1 MRFYIIIIKSIF
13 RLNQNF
19 KEVNNMVDNDQILE
33 QVLQLGQ
40 ALNTFQLQTTASFN
54 ELRAEIKE
62 NKREIQ
68 KSREIENAH
77 WEENKRLWAENTK
90 RWEENNK
97 RWEENNKRW
106 EENDKR
112 WEENDKRWEENDK
125 RWERN
130 EKCWEKY
137 EKDRKNDHNEL
148 LDILTQFDLTI
159 SKKLGDPNVGKMQKI
174 IDISKIK
181 R

>member
-1 MRFYIIIIKSIF
+1 
-13 RLNQNF
+13 
-19 KEVNNMVDNDQILE
+19 MVDNNEILE

-62 NKREIQ
+62 NKKEIQ

-77 WEENKRLWAENTK
+77 WEENKRLWAENK
-90 RWEENNK
+90 
-97 RWEENNKRW
+97 KRW

-112 WEENDKRWEENDK
+112 WEENDKRWEQNEKRWEENDK
-125 RWERN
+125 RWE
-130 EKCWEKY
+130 KY
-137 EKDRKNDHNEL
+137 EIDRKTDHKEL
-148 LDILTQFDLTI
+148 LDILTQFDRTI
-159 SKKLGDPNVGKMQKI
+159 SKKIGDTNAEKMNKI

>member
-1 MRFYIIIIKSIF
+1 
-13 RLNQNF
+13 
-19 KEVNNMVDNDQILE
+19 MVDNNEILE

-62 NKREIQ
+62 NKKEIQ

-77 WEENKRLWAENTK
+77 WEENKRLWAENK
-90 RWEENNK
+90 
-97 RWEENNKRW
+97 KRW

-112 WEENDKRWEENDK
+112 WEENDKRWKENDK
-125 RWERN
+125 RWE
-130 EKCWEKY
+130 KY
-137 EKDRKNDHNEL
+137 EIDRKTDHREL
-148 LDILTQFDLTI
+148 LDILTQFDRTI
-159 SKKLGDPNVGKMQKI
+159 SKKIGDPNADKMNKI

>member
-1 MRFYIIIIKSIF
+1 
-13 RLNQNF
+13 
-19 KEVNNMVDNDQILE
+19 MVDNNEILE

-62 NKREIQ
+62 NKKEIQ

-77 WEENKRLWAENTK
+77 WEENKRLWAENK
-90 RWEENNK
+90 
-97 RWEENNKRW
+97 KRW

-112 WEENDKRWEENDK
+112 WEENDKRWEQHDKRWEENDK
-125 RWERN
+125 RWE
-130 EKCWEKY
+130 KY
-137 EKDRKNDHNEL
+137 EIDRKTDHKEL
-148 LDILTQFDLTI
+148 LDILTQFDRTI
-159 SKKLGDPNVGKMQKI
+159 SKKLGDPNADKMNKI

>member
-1 MRFYIIIIKSIF
+1 
-13 RLNQNF
+13 
-19 KEVNNMVDNDQILE
+19 MVDNNEILE

-40 ALNTFQLQTTASFN
+40 TLNAFQLQTTASFN

-62 NKREIQ
+62 NKKEIQ

-77 WEENKRLWAENTK
+77 WEENKRLWAENK
-90 RWEENNK
+90 
-97 RWEENNKRW
+97 KRW

-112 WEENDKRWEENDK
+112 WEENDKRWEENRKRWEENDKRWKENDK
-125 RWERN
+125 RWE
-130 EKCWEKY
+130 KY
-137 EKDRKNDHNEL
+137 EIDRKTDHREL
-148 LDILTQFDLTI
+148 LDILTQFDRTI
-159 SKKLGDPNVGKMQKI
+159 SKKIGDPNAEKMNKI

>member
-1 MRFYIIIIKSIF
+1 
-13 RLNQNF
+13 
-19 KEVNNMVDNDQILE
+19 MVDNNEILE

-62 NKREIQ
+62 NKKEIQ

-77 WEENKRLWAENTK
+77 WEENKRLWSENK
-90 RWEENNK
+90 
-97 RWEENNKRW
+97 KRW
-106 EENDKR
+106 EENDRR
-112 WEENDKRWEENDK
+112 WEENEKR
-125 RWERN
+125 
-130 EKCWEKY
+130 WEKY
-137 EKDRKNDHNEL
+137 EKDRKTDHNEL

>member
-1 MRFYIIIIKSIF
+1 
-13 RLNQNF
+13 
-19 KEVNNMVDNDQILE
+19 MVDNNEILE

-62 NKREIQ
+62 NKKEIQ

-77 WEENKRLWAENTK
+77 WEENKRLWAENK
-90 RWEENNK
+90 
-97 RWEENNKRW
+97 KRW

-112 WEENDKRWEENDK
+112 WEQNDKRWEENER
-125 RWERN
+125 RWEENKILWEENRN
-130 EKCWEKY
+130 AWRQYKI
-137 EKDRKNDHNEL
+137 DRKTDRSEL
-148 LDILTQFDLTI
+148 LDILTQFDRTI
-159 SKKLGDPNVGKMQKI
+159 SKKIGDPNAEKMNKI

>member
-1 MRFYIIIIKSIF
+1 
-13 RLNQNF
+13 
-19 KEVNNMVDNDQILE
+19 MVDNNEILE

-62 NKREIQ
+62 NKKEIQ

-77 WEENKRLWAENTK
+77 WEENKRLWAENK
-90 RWEENNK
+90 
-97 RWEENNKRW
+97 KRW

-125 RWERN
+125 RWEQN
-130 EKCWEKY
+130 EKT
-137 EKDRKNDHNEL
+137 RKTEHSEL

-159 SKKLGDPNVGKMQKI
+159 SKKLGDPNVEKMKKI
-174 IDISKIK
+174 VDISKIK

>member
-1 MRFYIIIIKSIF
+1 
-13 RLNQNF
+13 
-19 KEVNNMVDNDQILE
+19 MVDNNEILE

-62 NKREIQ
+62 NKKEIQ

-77 WEENKRLWAENTK
+77 WEENKRLWAENK
-90 RWEENNK
+90 
-97 RWEENNKRW
+97 KRW

-112 WEENDKRWEENDK
+112 WEENDKRWEQNDKRWEENDK
-125 RWERN
+125 RWE
-130 EKCWEKY
+130 KY
-137 EKDRKNDHNEL
+137 EIDRKTDHKEL
-148 LDILTQFDLTI
+148 LDILTQFDRTI
-159 SKKLGDPNVGKMQKI
+159 SKKLGDPNADKMNKI

>member
-1 MRFYIIIIKSIF
+1 
-13 RLNQNF
+13 
-19 KEVNNMVDNDQILE
+19 MVDNNEILE

-62 NKREIQ
+62 NKKEIQ

-77 WEENKRLWAENTK
+77 WEENKRLWAENK
-90 RWEENNK
+90 
-97 RWEENNKRW
+97 KRW
-106 EENDKR
+106 EENDRR
-112 WEENDKRWEENDK
+112 WEENEKR
-125 RWERN
+125 
-130 EKCWEKY
+130 WEKY
-137 EKDRKNDHNEL
+137 EKDRKTDHNEL
-148 LDILTQFDLTI
+148 LDILTQFNLTI

>member
-1 MRFYIIIIKSIF
+1 
-13 RLNQNF
+13 
-19 KEVNNMVDNDQILE
+19 MVDNNEILE

-62 NKREIQ
+62 NKKEIQ

-77 WEENKRLWAENTK
+77 WEENKRLWAENKK
-90 RWEENNK
+90 RWEENDK
-97 RWEENNKRW
+97 RWEQNEKRW

-112 WEENDKRWEENDK
+112 WEENRKRWEENEKRWKENDK
-125 RWERN
+125 RWE
-130 EKCWEKY
+130 KY
-137 EKDRKNDHNEL
+137 EIDRKTDHKEL
-148 LDILTQFDLTI
+148 LDILTQFDRTI
-159 SKKLGDPNVGKMQKI
+159 SKKIGDPNAEKMNKI

>member
-1 MRFYIIIIKSIF
+1 
-13 RLNQNF
+13 
-19 KEVNNMVDNDQILE
+19 MVDNNEILE

-62 NKREIQ
+62 NKKEIQ

-77 WEENKRLWAENTK
+77 WEENKRLWAENK
-90 RWEENNK
+90 
-97 RWEENNKRW
+97 KRW

-112 WEENDKRWEENDK
+112 WEENDKRWEQNDKRWEENDK
-125 RWERN
+125 RWE
-130 EKCWEKY
+130 KY
-137 EKDRKNDHNEL
+137 EIDRKTDHKEL
-148 LDILTQFDLTI
+148 LDILTQFDRTI
-159 SKKLGDPNVGKMQKI
+159 SKKIGDPNADKMNKI

>member
-1 MRFYIIIIKSIF
+1 
-13 RLNQNF
+13 
-19 KEVNNMVDNDQILE
+19 MVDNNQILE

-77 WEENKRLWAENTK
+77 WEENKRLWAENT
-90 RWEENNK
+90 
-97 RWEENNKRW
+97 
-106 EENDKR
+106 KR